1 MLSRSTAT
9 RRMLITTILSN
20 LKPINQLELINLSLK
35 SIRMQIYNKII
46 RSKPILI
53 ANGSKSNQT
62 VKPFNF
68 KITIIA
74 TTSRVIS
81 KFTLSMAQAR
91 PN

>member
-1 MLSRSTAT
+1 
-9 RRMLITTILSN
+9 
-20 LKPINQLELINLSLK
+20 
-35 SIRMQIYNKII
+35 MQIYNKII

-81 KFTLSMAQAR
+81 KFSLWMGQAL